1 MRCRNK
7 KRGNKGKRLQL
18 EKWVKKLTSTVERQK
33 SKTKIKRLI
42 MEKIKDQFI
51 LKLEDRQ
58 CSGLTEEKLK
68 FALDTLARFT
78 LQGVWEKLDAKGK
91 ILAEDCKITI
101 STQDK
106 AAVLVISISP
116 EREGEL
122 GGAVMTV
129 YQDLYGQIDRWG
141 IDKLIEAGKKAYS

>member
-1 MRCRNK
+1 
-7 KRGNKGKRLQL
+7 
-18 EKWVKKLTSTVERQK
+18 
-33 SKTKIKRLI
+33 